1 MLRAAAEGAR
11 LAEDTRRSRMRTK
24 RAVVGVLAA
33 GALAVGVVVPALAQ
47 DDAGSGDTATTTED
61 TFRADRAERRAAHQE
76 AFAAALA
83 DELGLPVDE
92 VTAAIE
98 KVTEQHRAE
107 MRTSRTERLRERLDA
122 AVEAGELTQEEAD
135 ELMERHEAGEF
146 PLRGR
151 DGTGIGP
158 RMGGGPGMHGG
169 SGPGGGFRGEDGRP
183 GHGAGRGAHGGMGG
197 PAMLD
202 G

>member
-1 MLRAAAEGAR
+1 
-11 LAEDTRRSRMRTK
+11 MRTK

-33 GALAVGVVVPALAQ
+33 GALTMGVVVPALAQ
-47 DDAGSGDTATTTED
+47 ADPDSGDAATTTEE
-61 TFRADRAERRAAHQE
+61 TFRADRVERRAAHQE

-107 MRTSRTERLRERLDA
+107 MQASRAERFRDRLDA

-135 ELMERHEAGEF
+135 ERLERHDAGEL

-151 DGTGIGP
+151 DGTGHGP
-158 RMGGGPGMHGG
+158 RMDGGTGPEGGVGGEGGRLGHRGGFGGEGGRLGHGG
-169 SGPGGGFRGEDGRP
+169 
-183 GHGAGRGAHGGMGG
+183 GRGAHGGMGG

>member
-1 MLRAAAEGAR
+1 
-11 LAEDTRRSRMRTK
+11 MRTK

-47 DDAGSGDTATTTED
+47 ADPDDGDTTTED
-61 TFRADRAERRAAHQE
+61 TFRADRAERRAAHQG

-98 KVTEQHRAE
+98 KVTEQHHAE
-107 MRTSRTERLRERLDA
+107 MQASRTERLRERLDA

-135 ELMERHEAGEF
+135 ELLERHEAGEF

-151 DGTGIGP
+151 DGSRLGP
-158 RMGGGPGMHGG
+158 RMGGG
-169 SGPGGGFRGEDGRP
+169 SGPGGGP
-183 GHGAGRGAHGGMGG
+183 SGHGGGHFGHGGGRGAHGGMGG